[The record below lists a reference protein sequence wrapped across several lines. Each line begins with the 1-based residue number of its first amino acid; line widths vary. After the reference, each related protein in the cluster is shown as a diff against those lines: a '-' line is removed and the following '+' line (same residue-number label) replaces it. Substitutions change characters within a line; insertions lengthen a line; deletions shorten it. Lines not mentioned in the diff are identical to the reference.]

1 MVLLGEMRRRN
12 IFKVS
17 LAYATVSW
25 LIVQVADLLL
35 PVFNAPLWIVQ
46 ALVLMLIL
54 LFPVTVLLSWAYELT
69 PEGFKA
75 TADVDR
81 TQSITIKTGKKLNRI
96 VTVLLSLAAL
106 FLVLDN
112 YLIEGEVL
120 PDPDVAY
127 RQSIAVLPFAN
138 RSEVEANA
146 EFFADGVHGGLLNRL
161 ARLSDLHVIART
173 SVIRYRDA
181 TLNLR
186 EIGAEL
192 GVGSILEGDVQRT
205 VDAIRINVQLIDA
218 QTDEL
223 IWANTYE
230 RALDAA
236 NILTLQ
242 SEIVAEIADALD
254 VNLNDAEQAGL
265 ETVSTENLDAL
276 DTYFVGK
283 LRVADR
289 TEPSLRTAIEAFDRA
304 TQLDPQFAAAW
315 AGLAE
320 AWLVLPGRTTN
331 ADPQRVRRRAS
342 SAAIR
347 AVNLDPDLPDAQTVL
362 GWHLLLH
369 NYDWQGAEDA
379 FRRALQIESTH
390 INALHGY
397 SNLLSWQ
404 ANHSDALA
412 AARLAVSTDPLSP
425 LMRINLSYVLMNA
438 GAWDEALDVANALI
452 SQGIYPSLLVN
463 TWIGALRSTR
473 TDVSTDMLA
482 RWAAA
487 TGRDPEAVATV
498 NALVMR
504 RQSDD
509 VPVTIDPA
517 LIDRLMITNELAE
530 LQAALGNA
538 DATLDAL
545 EAAVQS
551 GTGSGSLLSMK
562 INPSYDFIRDDPRF
576 LALISEVGLE

>member
-223 IWANTYE
+223 IWADTYE

-304 TQLDPQFAAAW
+304 TQRDPQFAAAW

-331 ADPQRVRRRAS
+331 TDPQRVRRRAS
-342 SAAIR
+342 SAASR